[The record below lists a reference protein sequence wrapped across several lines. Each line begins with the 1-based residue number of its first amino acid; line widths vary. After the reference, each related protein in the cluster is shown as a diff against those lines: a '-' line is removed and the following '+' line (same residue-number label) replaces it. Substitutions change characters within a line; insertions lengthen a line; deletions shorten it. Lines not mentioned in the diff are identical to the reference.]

1 MNLSNVKLIVTD
13 LDGTLLNSNHEV
25 SDLFFELFSKI
36 KKHNILFTAA
46 SGRPLYGIREKLGKI
61 ENDIIIVAE
70 NGGLAIKNGKTL
82 LSTAM
87 EENNLF
93 MINELL
99 NTLPEAHP
107 VFCTRDKAFTTSNN
121 PELLKL
127 LAEFYKNYDTINS
140 VNDIKEPVY
149 KIAIYHEVSTEQ
161 FLYPHL
167 KHLEENFKVKVSAN
181 HWVDISEMKANKG
194 DAVELIQ
201 KEYNISYEETLVFGD
216 YNNDLEM
223 LKRAHFSY
231 AMENAHPQVKETAN
245 FSTKSNNHF
254 GVETILK
261 QLLDLKENKLTTYS
275 DS

>member
-1 MNLSNVKLIVTD
+1 MDLSNVKLIVTD

-25 SDLFFELFSKI
+25 SDLFFELFNKI

-46 SGRPLYGIREKLGKI
+46 SGRPLYSMKDKLAKI

-70 NGGLAIKNGKTL
+70 NGGLAVKKDKTL

-87 EENNLF
+87 ETSNLF
-93 MINELL
+93 MIDKLL
-99 NTLPEAHP
+99 KTLPEAHP
-107 VFCTRDKAFTTSNN
+107 VFCTKDQAFTTSSN

-127 LAEFYKNYDTINS
+127 LAEFYKNYDAINS
-140 VNDIKEPVY
+140 VNDINEPVY
-149 KIAIYHEVSTEQ
+149 KVAIYHEVSSEQ

-167 KHLEENFKVKVSAN
+167 KHLEGNLKVKVSAN

-194 DAVELIQ
+194 HAVALIQ

-231 AMENAHPQVKETAN
+231 AMENAHPQVKKTAN
-245 FSTKSNNHF
+245 FSTKSNDNF
-254 GVETILK
+254 GVESILRK
-261 QLLDLKENKLTTYS
+261 LLYSKEK
-275 DS
+275 